1 MSRSDEQRIADILRS
16 IHRCRRYVAVLDSD
30 DPDLVDMAEDAV
42 ERNLQIIGEAANLLS
57 REVTDAHPEIAWP
70 QIRGFR
76 NMLVHQYF
84 GVDVDTVRDVIQ
96 SHLPAL
102 STALRSYIAT

>member
-1 MSRSDEQRIADILRS
+1 MSRDAEQRIVDILNA
-16 IHRCRRYVAVLDSD
+16 IDRCRRYVSSLDSD

-42 ERNLQIIGEAANLLS
+42 ERNLQIIGEAIVRLPA
-57 REVTDAHPEIAWP
+57 EVTDAHPEIAWA

-76 NMLVHQYF
+76 NILVHRYF

-96 SHLPAL
+96 SHLPTL
-102 STALRSYIAT
+102 EEALRRHVVD